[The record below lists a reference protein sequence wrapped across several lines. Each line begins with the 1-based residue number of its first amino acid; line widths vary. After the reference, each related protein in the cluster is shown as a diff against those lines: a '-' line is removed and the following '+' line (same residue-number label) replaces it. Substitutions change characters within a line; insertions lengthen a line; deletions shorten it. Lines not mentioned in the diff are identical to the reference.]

1 MRADDVSPKMRIG
14 RHQAEEE
21 VKRGDSEAIGKEH
34 EMPEQHSLTPKKHLQ
49 FRDTPLRM
57 MD

>member
-1 MRADDVSPKMRIG
+1 MSPKMRIG